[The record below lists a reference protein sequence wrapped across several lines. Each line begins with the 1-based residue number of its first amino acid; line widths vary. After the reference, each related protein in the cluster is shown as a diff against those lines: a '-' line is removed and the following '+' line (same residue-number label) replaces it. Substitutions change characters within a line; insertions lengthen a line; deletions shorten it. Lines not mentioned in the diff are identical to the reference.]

1 MPTDTPSKEEILNYL
16 IKTLFEEIQRIRRE
30 LSKASPKKRTAL
42 RRELRNSSLALA
54 DLLQTMPEESD
65 MDEWLAIIQEKAP
78 KKFAKYAKQLLEKS
92 YRDGDFS
99 GVKFTGMT
107 RKDAGTK
114 KVSKR

>member
-1 MPTDTPSKEEILNYL
+1 MSENIPSKEEILNYL
-16 IKTLFEEIQRIRRE
+16 IKALFEEIKRIRKE
-30 LSKASPKKRTAL
+30 LSKASPKKRPAL

-54 DLLQTMPEESD
+54 ELLQALPEESD
-65 MDEWLAIIQEKAP
+65 VDEWLAIIQEKAP
-78 KKFAKYAKQLLEKS
+78 KKFVKYAKQLLEKS
-92 YRDGDFS
+92 YRDGDFG